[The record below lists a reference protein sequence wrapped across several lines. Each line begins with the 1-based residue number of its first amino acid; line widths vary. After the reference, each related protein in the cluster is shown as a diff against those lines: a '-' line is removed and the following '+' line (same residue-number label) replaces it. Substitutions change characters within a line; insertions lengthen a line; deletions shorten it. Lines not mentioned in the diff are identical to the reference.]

1 MCKKLK
7 CKDRWDVVDP
17 IGKKRGLMMFWRDYV
32 QICQIIKSD
41 FCMQVEFE
49 GEGFDGK
56 CLVVFIYAIEESI
69 RRLQ

>member
-41 FCMQVEFE
+41 FCI
-49 GEGFDGK
+49 GWNLRGK
-56 CLVVFIYAIEESI
+56 VLMVNAWWCLYM
-69 RRLQ
+69 LLKNL